1 MATDESLSSP
11 SKRWDGQNRAW
22 EIMERQRLDLRQRRE
37 QLDFAGKRRAAAQ
50 VSVRVYNHSSH
61 APLIRIVHL
70 IHDAGHVNT
79 CTTRHAPLTRIV
91 NF

>member
-61 APLIRIVHL
+61 APFIRIVHL
-70 IHDAGHVNT
+70 IHDAGHEILAQQGMP
-79 CTTRHAPLTRIV
+79 H
-91 NF
+91 